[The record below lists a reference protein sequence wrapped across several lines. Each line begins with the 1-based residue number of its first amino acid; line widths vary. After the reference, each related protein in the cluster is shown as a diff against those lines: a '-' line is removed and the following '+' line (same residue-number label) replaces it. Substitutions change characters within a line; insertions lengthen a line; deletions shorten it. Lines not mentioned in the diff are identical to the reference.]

1 MTVDRPVIDLEALL
15 RDERVE
21 VERALE
27 RACTWLAD
35 ELPDELLRPARHA
48 VLSGGKRLRP
58 VLCVVAYRACGGG
71 TGGGGGSGTG
81 GIGGPGSGRHTGPE
95 VYDLGAAIELIH
107 AYSLMHDDLPC
118 MDDADLRRGQP
129 TPHTLF
135 GEAAT
140 ARAGAALIPAAS
152 LWALRASDALGADD
166 TVSRRIVRELNRAA
180 GAGGMVGGQA
190 LDLLG
195 EGQGLDPNELDRLH
209 GMKTGALLTASLVIG
224 GLAAGAS
231 DATITGLES
240 FGRGIGL
247 AFQVTDDILDATQV
261 AADLGKNP
269 SDGFLDK
276 STYMSLYGLEEA
288 TRRARVLTEE
298 ATEALRGAGIDA
310 PALVALASYVV
321 ERKR

>member
-1 MTVDRPVIDLEALL
+1 MTADRPAASRPTVDLEALL

-27 RACTWLAD
+27 RACQWLGD
-35 ELPDELLRPARHA
+35 ELHDDLFKPARHA

-58 VLCVVAYRACGGG
+58 VLCVVAHRACGGG
-71 TGGGGGSGTG
+71 TG
-81 GIGGPGSGRHTGPE
+81 PA

-135 GEAAT
+135 GTAAT
-140 ARAGAALIPAAS
+140 ARAGLALIPAAS

-166 TVSRRIVRELNRAA
+166 GVSRRIVGELNRAA

-195 EGQGLDPNELDRLH
+195 EGQHLAPSQLDRLH
-209 GMKTGALLTASLVIG
+209 RMKTGALLTASLVIG

-231 DATITGLES
+231 DTTIAGLEG

-247 AFQVTDDILDATQV
+247 AFQITDDILDATEV
-261 AADLGKNP
+261 AEALGKHP
-269 SDGFLDK
+269 SDGLLDK
-276 STYMSLYGLEEA
+276 STYVSLYGLEEA
-288 TRRARVLTEE
+288 ARRARVLADE

-321 ERKR
+321 ERRR

>member
-1 MTVDRPVIDLEALL
+1 MTPQPPAFDLGALL
-15 RDERVE
+15 RDERAE

-27 RACTWLAD
+27 RACDWLGD
-35 ELPDELLRPARHA
+35 ELPDELFQPARHA

-58 VLCVVAYRACGGG
+58 ILCVVAHRACGGA
-71 TGGGGGSGTG
+71 
-81 GIGGPGSGRHTGPE
+81 TGPAA
-95 VYDLGAAIELIH
+95 YDLGAAIELIH

-140 ARAGAALIPAAS
+140 ARAGLALIPAAS
-152 LWALRASDALGADD
+152 LWALRASNALGADEE
-166 TVSRRIVRELNRAA
+166 VSRKIVSQLNRAA

-195 EGQGLDPNELDRLH
+195 EGKRLDSEALDRLH

-224 GLAAGAS
+224 GIAAGAS
-231 DATITGLES
+231 ETTLAGLQS
-240 FGRGIGL
+240 FGLGIGL
-247 AFQVTDDILDATQV
+247 AFQVTDDILDASEI
-261 AADLGKNP
+261 AADLGKHP
-269 SDGFLDK
+269 SDGLLDK
-276 STYMSLYGLEEA
+276 STYVSLYGLEEA
-288 TRRARVLTEE
+288 IARARVHAED
-298 ATEALRGAGIDA
+298 AAAALRGAGVEA
-310 PALVALASYVV
+310 PALIALASYVV

>member
-1 MTVDRPVIDLEALL
+1 MTADSPAIDLEAFL
-15 RDERVE
+15 REERAE

-27 RACTWLAD
+27 RACEWLGE
-35 ELPDELLRPARHA
+35 ELPETLLHPVRHA

-58 VLCVVAYRACGGG
+58 VLCVVAYRACGGV
-71 TGGGGGSGTG
+71 TE
-81 GIGGPGSGRHTGPE
+81 PAL
-95 VYDLGAAIELIH
+95 YDLGAAVELIH

-140 ARAGAALIPAAS
+140 ARAGLALIPASS
-152 LWALRASDALGADD
+152 LWALRASSALGVDD
-166 TVSRRIVRELNRAA
+166 GVSRRIVGALNRAA

-195 EGQGLDPNELDRLH
+195 EGQGFGSDELDHLH
-209 GMKTGALLTASLVIG
+209 RMKTGALLTASLVIG
-224 GLAAGAS
+224 GIAAGAPE
-231 DATITGLES
+231 TMITGLES

-247 AFQVTDDILDATQV
+247 AFQVTDDILDATES
-261 AADLGKNP
+261 AADLGKHP
-269 SDGFLDK
+269 SDGLLDK
-276 STYMSLYGLEEA
+276 STYVSLHGLKEA
-288 TRRARVLTEE
+288 IRRAGALAEE
-298 ATEALRGAGIDA
+298 ATEALREVGIDS
-310 PALVALASYVV
+310 PTLSALASYVV

>member
-1 MTVDRPVIDLEALL
+1 MTAEPAAIDLEALL
-15 RDERVE
+15 RDERAE

-27 RACTWLAD
+27 RACDWLGD
-35 ELPDELLRPARHA
+35 ELPDELLQPVRHA

-58 VLCVVAYRACGGG
+58 VLCVVAHRACGGA
-71 TGGGGGSGTG
+71 
-81 GIGGPGSGRHTGPE
+81 TGPA

-140 ARAGAALIPAAS
+140 ARAGTALIPAAS
-152 LWALRASDALGADD
+152 LWALRATDAMGADD
-166 TVSRRIVRELNRAA
+166 ADSRRIVRELNRAA

-195 EGQGLDPNELDRLH
+195 EGQRLDSSGLDHLH

-224 GLAAGAS
+224 GIASGAS
-231 DATITGLES
+231 DTTIAGLES

-247 AFQVTDDILDATQV
+247 AFQVTDDILDATEGV
-261 AADLGKNP
+261 AGLGKHP
-269 SDGFLDK
+269 SDGLLDK

-288 TRRARVLTEE
+288 TRRARVLAEE
-298 ATEALRGAGIDA
+298 ATDALRGAGIDA

-321 ERKR
+321 ERRT

>member
-1 MTVDRPVIDLEALL
+1 VTVDPPVIDLEALL

-21 VERALE
+21 VEQALE

-35 ELPDELLRPARHA
+35 ELPDELFQPARHA

-58 VLCVVAYRACGGG
+58 VLCVVAYRACRGGG
-71 TGGGGGSGTG
+71 TGGGGG
-81 GIGGPGSGRHTGPE
+81 PGSGRHMGSE

-118 MDDADLRRGQP
+118 MDNADLRRGQP

-135 GEAAT
+135 GDAAT
-140 ARAGAALIPAAS
+140 ARAGTALIPAAS
-152 LWALRASDALGADD
+152 LWALRASEALGADD
-166 TVSRRIVRELNRAA
+166 AVSRRIVRELNRAA

-195 EGQGLDPNELDRLH
+195 EGQRLDPNELDRLH
-209 GMKTGALLTASLVIG
+209 RMKTGALLTASLVIG
-224 GLAAGAS
+224 GLAAGAA
-231 DATITGLES
+231 DATITGLEG

-247 AFQVTDDILDATQV
+247 AFQVTDDILDATEV

-269 SDGFLDK
+269 SDGLLDK

-288 TRRARVLTEE
+288 TRRARVLAEE

>member
-1 MTVDRPVIDLEALL
+1 MTVDGPVVDLEALL

-71 TGGGGGSGTG
+71 TG
-81 GIGGPGSGRHTGPE
+81 GPE

-195 EGQGLDPNELDRLH
+195 EGQRLDPTELDRLH

-224 GLAAGAS
+224 GLAAGAA

-247 AFQVTDDILDATQV
+247 AFQVTDDILDATEV

-269 SDGFLDK
+269 SDGLLDK

>member
-1 MTVDRPVIDLEALL
+1 MIPEPAAFDLEALL
-15 RDERVE
+15 RNERAE

-27 RACTWLAD
+27 RACDWLGD
-35 ELPDELLRPARHA
+35 ELPDELFQPARHA

-58 VLCVVAYRACGGG
+58 ILCVVAHRACGGV
-71 TGGGGGSGTG
+71 
-81 GIGGPGSGRHTGPE
+81 TGPA
-95 VYDLGAAIELIH
+95 VYDLGAAIDLIH

-140 ARAGAALIPAAS
+140 ARAGLALIPAAS
-152 LWALRASDALGADD
+152 LWALRASNALGADEAVCRKI
-166 TVSRRIVRELNRAA
+166 VSQLNRAA

-195 EGQGLDPNELDRLH
+195 EGKRLDSEALDRLH

-224 GLAAGAS
+224 GTAAGAS
-231 DATITGLES
+231 ETTLAGLQS
-240 FGRGIGL
+240 FGFGIGL
-247 AFQVTDDILDATQV
+247 AFQVTDDVLDATEI
-261 AADLGKNP
+261 AADLGKHP
-269 SDGFLDK
+269 SDGLLDK
-276 STYMSLYGLEEA
+276 STYVSLYGLEEA
-288 TRRARVLTEE
+288 IARARVHAED
-298 ATEALRGAGIDA
+298 AAAALRGAGVDA
-310 PALVALASYVV
+310 PELIALASYVV

>member
-1 MTVDRPVIDLEALL
+1 VIEALL
-15 RDERVE
+15 SDEKVE

-27 RACTWLAD
+27 RACEWLGD
-35 ELPDELLRPARHA
+35 ELPDELFQPARHA

-58 VLCVVAYRACGGG
+58 LLCVVAYRACGGG
-71 TGGGGGSGTG
+71 TG
-81 GIGGPGSGRHTGPE
+81 PA

-135 GEAAT
+135 GEAVT
-140 ARAGAALIPAAS
+140 ARSGTALIPAAS
-152 LWALRASDALGADD
+152 LWALTASDALGVDEA
-166 TVSRRIVRELNRAA
+166 VSRRIVSELNRAA

-195 EGQGLDPNELDRLH
+195 EGQHLDSTELDRLH

-231 DATITGLES
+231 DTAIAGLES

-247 AFQVTDDILDATQV
+247 AFQVTDDILDATSV
-261 AADLGKNP
+261 AADLGKHP
-269 SDGFLDK
+269 SDGLHDK
-276 STYMSLYGLEEA
+276 STYVSLYGLEEA
-288 TRRARVLTEE
+288 TRRARVLAEE

-310 PALVALASYVV
+310 PALMALASYVV

>member
-1 MTVDRPVIDLEALL
+1 MTVGRPAIDLEALL
-15 RDERVE
+15 RTERAE

-27 RACTWLAD
+27 RACEWLGHQLPE
-35 ELPDELLRPARHA
+35 ELFQPARHA

-58 VLCVVAYRACGGG
+58 VLCVVAYRACGGS
-71 TGGGGGSGTG
+71 TE
-81 GIGGPGSGRHTGPE
+81 PA

-118 MDDADLRRGQP
+118 MDDADLRRGEP

-135 GEAAT
+135 GEEAT
-140 ARAGAALIPAAS
+140 ARAGLALIPAAS
-152 LWALRASDALGADD
+152 LWALRASRALGVDD
-166 TVSRRIVRELNRAA
+166 EVCRRILSRLNQAA

-195 EGQGLDPNELDRLH
+195 EGRRLDSNELDRLH

-224 GLAAGAS
+224 GIAAGAS
-231 DATITGLES
+231 ETALVGLEN

-247 AFQVTDDILDATQV
+247 AFQVTDDILDTTEV

-269 SDGFLDK
+269 SDALLGK
-276 STYMSLYGLEEA
+276 STYVSLYGLEEA
-288 TRRARVLTEE
+288 MKGARVYAEE
-298 ATEALRGAGIDA
+298 ATEALRCAGVDA
-310 PALVALASYVV
+310 PALIALASYVV
-321 ERKR
+321 ERRK

>member
-1 MTVDRPVIDLEALL
+1 VTADRLAIDLEALL

-27 RACTWLAD
+27 RACQWLGD
-35 ELPDELLRPARHA
+35 ELPDDLLQPARHA

-71 TGGGGGSGTG
+71 TG
-81 GIGGPGSGRHTGPE
+81 PA

-118 MDDADLRRGQP
+118 MDNADLRRGQP

-135 GEAAT
+135 GAAAT
-140 ARAGAALIPAAS
+140 ARAGLALIPAAS

-166 TVSRRIVRELNRAA
+166 TVSRRIVSELNRAA

-195 EGQGLDPNELDRLH
+195 EGQRLDPNELDRLH
-209 GMKTGALLTASLVIG
+209 RMKTGALLTASLVIG

-231 DATITGLES
+231 HTTIAGLEI

-247 AFQVTDDILDATQV
+247 AFQVTDDILDATEV
-261 AADLGKNP
+261 AADLGKHP
-269 SDGFLDK
+269 SDDVLDK
-276 STYMSLYGLEEA
+276 STYVSLYGLEEA
-288 TRRARVLTEE
+288 MQRARVHAEE
-298 ATEALRGAGIDA
+298 ATEALRGAGVDA
-310 PALVALASYVV
+310 PALIALASYVV
-321 ERKR
+321 ERRK

>member
-1 MTVDRPVIDLEALL
+1 MTDGRPAIDLEALL
-15 RDERVE
+15 RDERAE

-27 RACTWLAD
+27 RACEWLGD
-35 ELPDELLRPARHA
+35 ELPDELFRPVRHA

-71 TGGGGGSGTG
+71 TG
-81 GIGGPGSGRHTGPE
+81 PA

-135 GEAAT
+135 GEEAT
-140 ARAGAALIPAAS
+140 ARAGLALIPAAS
-152 LWALRASDALGADD
+152 LWALRASNALGADD
-166 TVSRRIVRELNRAA
+166 AVSRRIVLQLNRAA

-195 EGQGLDPNELDRLH
+195 EGRRLNADELDRLH
-209 GMKTGALLTASLVIG
+209 RMKTGALLTASLVIG
-224 GLAAGAS
+224 GIAAGAS
-231 DATITGLES
+231 DATLAELES

-247 AFQVTDDILDATQV
+247 AFQVTDDILDATEV
-261 AADLGKNP
+261 AADLGKHP
-269 SDGFLDK
+269 SDDVLAK
-276 STYMSLYGLEEA
+276 STYVSLYGLEEA
-288 TRRARVLTEE
+288 MKRARVHAQE
-298 ATEALRGAGIDA
+298 ATEALRGAGLDA
-310 PALVALASYVV
+310 PALIALASYVV
-321 ERKR
+321 ERRR

>member
-1 MTVDRPVIDLEALL
+1 MTADRSAIDLEALL
-15 RDERVE
+15 RDERAE
-21 VERALE
+21 VEQALE
-27 RACTWLAD
+27 RACRWLGD
-35 ELPDELLRPARHA
+35 ELPDDLLQPARHA

-71 TGGGGGSGTG
+71 TGPS
-81 GIGGPGSGRHTGPE
+81 

-140 ARAGAALIPAAS
+140 ARAGLALIPAAS
-152 LWALRASDALGADD
+152 LLALRASDALGAGDV
-166 TVSRRIVRELNRAA
+166 VSRRIVSELNRAA

-195 EGQGLDPNELDRLH
+195 EGQRLDPNELDRLH
-209 GMKTGALLTASLVIG
+209 RMKTGALLTASLVIG
-224 GLAAGAS
+224 GLAAGAP
-231 DATITGLES
+231 DTTVAGLES

-247 AFQVTDDILDATQV
+247 AFQVTDDILDATEV

-269 SDGFLDK
+269 SDGLLDK
-276 STYMSLYGLEEA
+276 STYVSLYGLEEA
-288 TRRARVLTEE
+288 MKRARVHAEE
-298 ATEALRGAGIDA
+298 AREALRGAGVDA
-310 PALVALASYVV
+310 PALIALASYVV
-321 ERKR
+321 ERRK

>member
-1 MTVDRPVIDLEALL
+1 MTADRPAIDLEALL

-27 RACTWLAD
+27 RACQWLGD
-35 ELPDELLRPARHA
+35 ELQDDLFKPARHA

-58 VLCVVAYRACGGG
+58 VLCVVAHRACGGG
-71 TGGGGGSGTG
+71 TG
-81 GIGGPGSGRHTGPE
+81 PA

-135 GEAAT
+135 GEEAT

-166 TVSRRIVRELNRAA
+166 AVSRRIVRELNRAA

-195 EGQGLDPNELDRLH
+195 EGQRLDPNELDRLH
-209 GMKTGALLTASLVIG
+209 RMKTGALLTASLVIG

-231 DATITGLES
+231 DTTITGLEN

-247 AFQVTDDILDATQV
+247 AFQVTDDILDATEV
-261 AADLGKNP
+261 AADLGKHP
-269 SDGFLDK
+269 SDGSLDK
-276 STYMSLYGLEEA
+276 STYVSSYGLEEA
-288 TRRARVLTEE
+288 MKRARRHAEE
-298 ATEALRGAGIDA
+298 AAQALRGAGVDA
-310 PALVALASYVV
+310 PALIALASYIV
-321 ERKR
+321 ERRK